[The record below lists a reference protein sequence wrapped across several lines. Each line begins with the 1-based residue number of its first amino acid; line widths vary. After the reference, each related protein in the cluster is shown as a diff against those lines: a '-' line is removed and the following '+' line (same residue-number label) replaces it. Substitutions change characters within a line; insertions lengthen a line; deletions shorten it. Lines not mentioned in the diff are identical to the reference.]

1 MGRRSDAVAE
11 GLQIAGAA
19 ARLTVK
25 NEILVDTIAHGADFD
40 ADDVAAA
47 AREVLR
53 HLAKEQE
60 DAART
65 VDRQRKR
72 ASRRSSDPM
81 DTHDYRDRD
90 VRNLKRRRE
99 QYLGVA
105 AGLRDWADNPEQ
117 VRDLVETSRLAAWSD
132 VEGNLDRRLRVEAM
146 RPEADPEYDL
156 LREARM
162 DAVALIDLQ
171 RLASRQRK
179 LRRLP

>member
-1 MGRRSDAVAE
+1 MGRRADAVAE

-19 ARLTVK
+19 ARLAVK
-25 NEILVDTIAHGADFD
+25 NEILVATIGRGADFD
-40 ADDVAAA
+40 IDAVAVQ
-47 AREVLR
+47 AREVLL
-53 HLAKEQE
+53 HLAKEQRE
-60 DAART
+60 AARL

-90 VRNLKRRRE
+90 VRNLRRRRE

-105 AGLRDWADNPEQ
+105 AGLHEWADNPEQ
-117 VRDLVETSRLAAWSD
+117 VRNLVEVSRLAAWSD

-146 RPEADPEYDL
+146 RPEGDPEYDL